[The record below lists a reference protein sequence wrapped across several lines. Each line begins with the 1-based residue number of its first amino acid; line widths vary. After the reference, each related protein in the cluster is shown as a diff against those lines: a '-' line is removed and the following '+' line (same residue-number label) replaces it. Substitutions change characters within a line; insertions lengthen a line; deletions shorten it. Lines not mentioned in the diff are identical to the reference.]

1 MGALQADGGF
11 RAALLLLLCGGINH
25 GVAESHRRVAIATP
39 RGPQLRPAQPP
50 MRGAF
55 FASGL
60 GPPLFVS
67 KRGIKARAAESSR
80 RVPHQRDPQTRR
92 RNDAM
97 AWSTPEVREV
107 CVGHGSDELP
117 VRGDVIIARRPSQSG
132 RRQPIFRPINADR
145 PARHSDSVH
154 IDRVDR
160 AEGTRDGRFKLRQL
174 SWARSSAARGD

>member
-1 MGALQADGGF
+1 MQAKRGKLAIAGKQAGPVPSEAKYPDPYFQLELKAIVDRDLTF
-11 RAALLLLLCGGINH
+11 RATIDLSNH
-25 GVAESHRRVAIATP
+25 RPSGPPRRPFWLPGRSSFVVVRRNKSWRCRVTSP
-39 RGPQLRPAQPP
+39 RGYRNPSWPATSPRAAP
-50 MRGAF
+50 RGAF

-107 CVGHGSDELP
+107 CVGMEVTSYL
-117 VRGDVIIARRPSQSG
+117 S
-132 RRQPIFRPINADR
+132 
-145 PARHSDSVH
+145 
-154 IDRVDR
+154 
-160 AEGTRDGRFKLRQL
+160 AEM
-174 SWARSSAARGD
+174 